1 MSLLLLPHRGSF
13 CVMAHLA
20 CHGNVAQCG
29 IVCFKGNVKCLSA
42 VADLYVLRDGLISYI
57 SYCQRA
63 SSIRNIE

>member
-20 CHGNVAQCG
+20 CHGDVAQCG
-29 IVCFKGNVKCLSA
+29 IVSLKREVESLSA
-42 VADLYVLRDGLISYI
+42 VTDLYVLRDGLISYI

-63 SSIRNIE
+63 FSIRNIE